1 MQLNPEFAEKQ
12 RQDKKITILE
22 TQVAELKQSSSN
34 IESVMTRIL
43 EKLENDESKL
53 IKKEK

>member
-1 MQLNPEFAEKQ
+1 
-12 RQDKKITILE
+12 
-22 TQVAELKQSSSN
+22 LKQSSSN